1 MRSVVNAGL
10 AVALAIAAVGAS
22 SAIAAADLLAPGDT
36 VDDFRLLDH
45 LGQSHQ
51 LYYLS
56 DMKAVVLIAQ
66 GNGCAANAAT
76 FPDIKQLRAKYTPQN
91 VEFLMINSNLAD
103 RREQIVAAAQK
114 EGIELPILMDET
126 QLIGESLGLQRNGEV
141 LVINPKGWKLAYR
154 GNTQDTAAAL
164 DSVLAGT
171 AVTPSRTEVSGCEIK
186 MPELARRAA
195 HAKISYEKTIAPML
209 IDNCVTCHRAGGIGP
224 WQMTS
229 YEVVKGFAPMIRE
242 VIRTE
247 RMPPWHADPHYGAFS
262 NNRALSAAN
271 MKTLVHWVEAGAPR
285 GEGSDPLASLKKTW
299 PEWALGKPDAIL
311 ELPAFDVPATG
322 VVPYQ
327 DVRVKNTIGRDVYLK
342 AIDYAPGDRAV
353 VHHILGY
360 SLPPDAGPLAANG
373 GKDGDVQKAGEQS
386 PQALRLMKICS
397 TPAGA
402 AQVRDAVTRNDAALL
417 AGGASIGGY
426 VPGAAPALFPKE
438 LGALIKKD
446 SDFRFQVHYTPNG
459 KASTVVTRVALYV
472 TDEAPQ
478 YALHTTA
485 LLDPCLTIPANTKAY
500 TASISR
506 TFDRDLYIYSLT
518 PHSHFRGAASEFV
531 AEYPD
536 GTKET
541 LLSVPKYDFNW
552 QTTYRLATP
561 KLIPKGTKL
570 THSTTY
576 DNSALN
582 LANPDPSIVVHWGEQ
597 TWEEMLYGSVAYRYA
612 DEASSGSVQQSA
624 QTTAK

>member
-1 MRSVVNAGL
+1 MRSVVSAGF
-10 AVALAIAAVGAS
+10 AVAIAAAVVGWS
-22 SAIAAADLLAPGDT
+22 SAIAAPDLLAPGDT
-36 VDDFRLLDH
+36 VDNFRLLDH

-56 DMKAVVLIAQ
+56 DTKAVVLIAQ
-66 GNGCAANAAT
+66 GNSCAANAGT
-76 FPDIKQLRAKYTPQN
+76 LPDIKKLREKYAPQN
-91 VEFLMINSNLAD
+91 VEFLMINSNLTD
-103 RREQIVAAAQK
+103 GRDQIVAAAKQQA
-114 EGIELPILMDET
+114 IDLPILMDDT
-126 QLIGESLGLQRNGEV
+126 QLIGESLGLRSNGEV
-141 LVINPKGWKLAYR
+141 LVVNPKGWKLAYR
-154 GNTQDTAAAL
+154 GNTGDTAAAL
-164 DSVLAGT
+164 DSLLAGT
-171 AVTPSRTEVSGCEIK
+171 EVKTSRTKVSGCEIK
-186 MPELARRAA
+186 MPERERRAA
-195 HAKISYEKTIAPML
+195 HARISYEKTIAPML

-229 YEVVKGFAPMIRE
+229 YQMVQGFAPMIRE

-247 RMPPWHADPHYGAFS
+247 RMPPWHADPHYGAFT
-262 NNRALSAAN
+262 NNRALSAQN

-285 GEGSDPLASLKKTW
+285 GEGGDPLATLKKTW

-360 SLPPDAGPLAANG
+360 SLPPGAGPLAVNG
-373 GKDGDVQKAGEQS
+373 GKEGTSQKAGEMS
-386 PQALRLMKICS
+386 PQAVQLMKICS

-402 AQVRDAVTRNDAALL
+402 EQVRQRVTRNDAAML

-426 VPGAAPALFPKE
+426 VPGAAPALFAKE
-438 LGALIKKD
+438 LGVLIKKD

-459 KASTVVTRVALYV
+459 KATNVVTRVGVYF

-478 YALHTTA
+478 YALQNTV
-485 LLDPCLTIPANTKAY
+485 LLDPCLTIPANTKSY
-500 TASISR
+500 TASMSR
-506 TFDRDLYIYSLT
+506 TVDRDMYIYALT
-518 PHSHFRGAASEFV
+518 PHSHFRGAASEFI

-552 QTTYRLATP
+552 QTTYRLAAP
-561 KLIPKGTKL
+561 KLIAKGTKL

-576 DNSALN
+576 DNSTQN

-597 TWEEMLYGSVAYRYA
+597 SWEEMLYGSISFRYA
-612 DEASSGSVQQSA
+612 DETNGGSVQQSA
-624 QTTAK
+624 QATPK

>member
-1 MRSVVNAGL
+1 MRSVVSAGF
-10 AVALAIAAVGAS
+10 AVAIATAVAGWS
-22 SAIAAADLLAPGDT
+22 SASAAPGSLAPGDT
-36 VDDFRLLDH
+36 VDNFRLLDH
-45 LGQSHQ
+45 RGQSHQ

-56 DMKAVVLIAQ
+56 DTKAVVLIAQ
-66 GNGCAANAAT
+66 GNNCSANAGT
-76 FPDIKQLRAKYTPQN
+76 LPDIKELRAKYAPQS
-91 VEFLMINSNLAD
+91 VEFLMINSNLTD
-103 RREQIVAAAQK
+103 GRDQIAAAAHKQ
-114 EGIELPILMDET
+114 GIDLPILIDQT
-126 QLIGESLGLQRNGEV
+126 QLIGESLGLQSNGEV

-154 GNTQDTAAAL
+154 GQARDTAAAL
-164 DSVLAGT
+164 DSLLAGT
-171 AVTPSRTEVSGCEIK
+171 EVKTSRTEVSGCAIK
-186 MPELARRAA
+186 MPERERRAA

-229 YEVVKGFAPMIRE
+229 YEMVKGFAPMIRE

-247 RMPPWHADPHYGAFS
+247 RMPPWHADPHYGAFKNS
-262 NNRALSAAN
+262 RALPAKD

-285 GEGSDPLASLKKTW
+285 GEGGDPLASLKKTW

-311 ELPAFDVPATG
+311 ELPAYDVPATG

-327 DVRVKNTIGRDVYLK
+327 DVRVKNTLGRDVYLK
-342 AIDYAPGDRAV
+342 AIDYAPGDRTV

-360 SLPPDAGPLAANG
+360 SLPAGMGALNVNG
-373 GKDGDVQKAGEQS
+373 GREGTSQKAGEPS
-386 PQALRLMKICS
+386 PQSLSLMKICS

-402 AQVRDAVTRNDAALL
+402 AQVRDRIGRSDGAAIV
-417 AGGASIGGY
+417 GGASIGGY

-438 LGALIKKD
+438 LGVLIKKD
-446 SDFRFQVHYTPNG
+446 SDFRFQIHYTPTG
-459 KASTVVTRVALYV
+459 KASTDVTRVGLYV
-472 TDEAPQ
+472 TEEAPQ
-478 YALHTTA
+478 YALQNTV

-500 TASISR
+500 TASMSR
-506 TFDRDLYIYSLT
+506 TVSRDMYIYSLT

-561 KLIPKGTKL
+561 KLIAKGTKL

-582 LANPDPSIVVHWGEQ
+582 PANPDPSIVVHWGEQ
-597 TWEEMLYGSVAYRYA
+597 SWEEMLYGSIHFRYA
-612 DEASSGSVQQSA
+612 DEANGGSVQQSA
-624 QTTAK
+624 QSTPK